1 MKKVVKVEE
10 DGFVLDDG
18 SKIELL
24 FGHDFDLTLEEAQKI
39 YEKSLK
45 AVNDLLKESTNE
57 AGKD

>member
-10 DGFVLDDG
+10 DGLVLDDG